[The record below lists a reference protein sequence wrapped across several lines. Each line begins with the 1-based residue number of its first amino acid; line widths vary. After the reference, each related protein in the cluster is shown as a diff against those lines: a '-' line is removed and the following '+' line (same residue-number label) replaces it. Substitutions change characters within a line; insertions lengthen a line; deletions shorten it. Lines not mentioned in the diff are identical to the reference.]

1 VLHQEAPVV
10 ARSAAD
16 TIRGRFGVAVRV
28 TVNRS
33 GNVVDES
40 LEDAG
45 PSKYFAR
52 VASTAARQ
60 WKFVPDAQDSRQWL
74 LRFEFSRDQTTA
86 TAEPVAPP

>member
-1 VLHQEAPVV
+1 V
-10 ARSAAD
+10 ARSAAE
-16 TIRGRFGVAVRV
+16 TIRGRFGVVVRV

-33 GNVVDES
+33 GNVIDES
-40 LEDAG
+40 LEDPG

-60 WKFVPDAQDSRQWL
+60 WKFAPDSQPSRQWL

-86 TAEPVAPP
+86 GAEAVAAP